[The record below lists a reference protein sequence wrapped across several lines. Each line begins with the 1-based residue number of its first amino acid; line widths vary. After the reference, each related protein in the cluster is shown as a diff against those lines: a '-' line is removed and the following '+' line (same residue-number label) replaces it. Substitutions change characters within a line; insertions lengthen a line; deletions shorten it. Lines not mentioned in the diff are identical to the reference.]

1 MSMGVVSNGNASLLT
16 TAVNTSGSN
25 AKMRNYKSLSLF
37 ISGLV
42 ANNNKVRHSAPS
54 LTSSSTTSTLSQS
67 VYSEFW
73 DKNENSPGLF
83 TKFKNRL
90 SSPGGSISLPTPPST
105 ASESSNLTGVSYN
118 LASSIKSG
126 KSPVQS
132 VFSAKSEN
140 SPGPLTKLK
149 NGLSGLRD
157 SVSLPIPPLTTSK
170 SSNSTGISFCPGR
183 SIEKELS
190 PVQSEFSDKKSN
202 IENSRNLKNL
212 STPPP
217 GGDTSKVSPQYVFNF
232 VIEETVLR
240 DPKLGGRVR
249 HIPKSLNC
257 YTDRSDS
264 SDIPNAEDKKIFSA
278 MMEENGNNLSKTVE
292 KFNKFQSQD
301 IEDRKTFSAM
311 MKENNYDLSKTVEEF
326 GKFQSQNIEDRKTF
340 SAMMKEN
347 DYDLSK
353 TVEEFGKFQSQDVED
368 RKIFSAMM
376 KENDYNLSKTVE
388 EFNKFQSQ
396 YTEQTNSI
404 KYLKE
409 IRELIGE
416 PEKSIEITKNL
427 SKNKNSFEL
436 KELVDYLKEIKKL
449 EDTKTAKFNYILMLF
464 ENGITNDPEKL
475 KQIIEKQKQTIKRLS
490 NEKKLSFMPEVISEK
505 NSGMVDKLE
514 LPDIHLAKK
523 NVGQYLSTIVSAV
536 RHFFGKTSVL

>member
-1 MSMGVVSNGNASLLT
+1 
-16 TAVNTSGSN
+16 
-25 AKMRNYKSLSLF
+25 MRNHNSLSLS
-37 ISGLV
+37 ISGLI

-54 LTSSSTTSTLSQS
+54 LTSSSTTSTSSKS

-90 SSPGGSISLPTPPST
+90 SSPGGSISLPTPPLT
-105 ASESSNLTGVSYN
+105 ASGSSNSTSISYN

-140 SPGPLTKLK
+140 SPGLFTKFK
-149 NGLSGLRD
+149 NRLSNPGG
-157 SVSLPIPPLTTSK
+157 SISLPTPPSTASE
-170 SSNSTGISFCPGR
+170 SSNSTGISYNLAS
-183 SIEKELS
+183 SIKSGKS
-190 PVQSEFSDKKSN
+190 PVQSVFSDKKSN
-202 IENSRNLKNL
+202 IENSSNLKNL

-217 GGDTSKVSPQYVFNF
+217 GGNTSKVSPQYVLNL
-232 VIEETVLR
+232 VIEETFLR
-240 DPKLGGRVR
+240 DPKLGGGVR
-249 HIPKSLNC
+249 HIPNSLNC

-264 SDIPNAEDKKIFSA
+264 SDIPNAEDRKIFSA

-292 KFNKFQSQD
+292 KFNTFQSQD
-301 IEDRKTFSAM
+301 
-311 MKENNYDLSKTVEEF
+311 
-326 GKFQSQNIEDRKTF
+326 IEDRKTF

-353 TVEEFGKFQSQDVED
+353 TVEEFGKFQSQDIED

-388 EFNKFQSQ
+388 EFGKFQSQ
-396 YTEQTNSI
+396 DVEDRKIFSAMMKENNYNVSKTVEEFNTFQSLCTEQKNSI

-409 IRELIGE
+409 IQELIGE

-427 SKNKNSFEL
+427 SKNKNAVEL
-436 KELVDYLKEIKKL
+436 KELVDHLKEIKKL
-449 EDTKTAKFNYILMLF
+449 EDPKTAKFNYILMLF
-464 ENGITNDPEKL
+464 ENGVTNDPEKL

-505 NSGMVDKLE
+505 KSGMVDKLE
-514 LPDIHLAKK
+514 LPDMHLAKK
-523 NVGQYLSTIVSAV
+523 NVGQHLSTMVSSV
-536 RHFFGKTSVL
+536 RHFLGKIAVL